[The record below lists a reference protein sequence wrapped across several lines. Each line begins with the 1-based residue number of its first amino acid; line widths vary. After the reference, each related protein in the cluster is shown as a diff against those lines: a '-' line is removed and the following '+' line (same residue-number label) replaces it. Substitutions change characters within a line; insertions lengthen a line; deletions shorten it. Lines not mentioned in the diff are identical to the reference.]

1 MTDRDIKTIELIIN
15 NEQARKKLEE
25 LKVRRLGLSQGVW
38 YNYAIHFLCFLRC
51 GVGYNIQ
58 HYKIAD
64 VESEEIAGMFEKLTE
79 KERG

>member
-1 MTDRDIKTIELIIN
+1 MTDREIKTIELIIN
-15 NEQARKKLEE
+15 NEQAKKKLEV

-51 GVGYNIQ
+51 EVGYNIQ

-64 VESEEIAGMFEKLTE
+64 VESEAIAGLFEKLTE